1 MALNFLQRL
10 IFPVIKTP
18 AEKMDF
24 IHAKTFNYY
33 LQEYKKQEDSKRSRE
48 NITIPYFIVEE
59 NLRKLAFQKANND
72 LADVIEQ
79 CRIDECYKKA
89 LKA

>member
-1 MALNFLQRL
+1 MAINFLQKI
-10 IFPVIKTP
+10 IFPIVKTP
-18 AEKMDF
+18 AEKMEY
-24 IHAKTFNYY
+24 IHSKTFDYY
-33 LQEYKKQEDSKRSRE
+33 YNELKKKENLKISRE
-48 NITIPYFIVEE
+48 SVTVPYFIVEE